1 MKKTYKTPTLEYVR
15 LTLKDVLVDSITEDG
30 GGGGDNTGAG
40 GGDNT
45 GAGGGDFSGGGWG
58 DGFDGF

>member
-30 GGGGDNTGAG
+30 GGGGDNSGV
-40 GGDNT
+40 
-45 GAGGGDFSGGGWG
+45 GGGDFGGSDGWG
-58 DGFDGF
+58 DGIDGF